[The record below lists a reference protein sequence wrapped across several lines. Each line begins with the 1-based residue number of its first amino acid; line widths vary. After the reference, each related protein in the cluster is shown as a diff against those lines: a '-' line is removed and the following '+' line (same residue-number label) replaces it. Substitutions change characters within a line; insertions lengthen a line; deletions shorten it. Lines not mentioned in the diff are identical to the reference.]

1 MKTPRTL
8 RAALAVTAFA
18 ATAAFGTNAFAESPM
33 CAEAQDDSWM
43 QPEAVQE
50 RVETL
55 GYTIE
60 GMSISEG
67 NCYEVTG
74 MNVQGE
80 SVTTYLDPRTGD
92 IVQEDIA
99 Q

>member
-1 MKTPRTL
+1 MKTSRTL
-8 RAALAVTAFA
+8 RIALSGTVCAVA
-18 ATAAFGTNAFAESPM
+18 ATFGTGVLAESPV
-33 CAEAQDDSWM
+33 CGEARDDSWM

-55 GYTIE
+55 GYTVE
-60 GMSISEG
+60 NMGVSDG

-99 Q
+99 R